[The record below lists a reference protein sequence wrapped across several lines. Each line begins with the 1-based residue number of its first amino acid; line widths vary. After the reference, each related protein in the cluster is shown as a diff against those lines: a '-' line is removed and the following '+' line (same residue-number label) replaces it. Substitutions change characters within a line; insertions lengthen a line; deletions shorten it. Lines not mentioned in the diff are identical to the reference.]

1 MEDQKKKLMDEFLNS
16 DFQLDVDTRKGIKLL
31 LMPDGEFSYPPFQQ
45 GAPGFLD
52 YHDAISKLQNGNEI
66 NYKDFSVLS
75 NYIARREAGISGKI
89 KEFTVKG
96 MSPSEYV
103 KLVRTLREL
112 SVKYNVERAIVIEK
126 QNELDNH
133 LKLVSDA
140 GEDN

>member
-1 MEDQKKKLMDEFLNS
+1 MDDQKKKLMDEFLNS
-16 DFQLDVDTRKGIKLL
+16 PFQLDVDTRKGIKLL
-31 LMPDGEFSYPPFQQ
+31 LMPDGEFLYPTFQQ
-45 GAPGFLD
+45 GAPGLLD
-52 YHDAISKLQNGNEI
+52 YYDATEKLKEGKDI

-89 KEFTVKG
+89 SEFTVKG